1 VNELGRA
8 TLIVLERRATAC
20 AVPIPSDE
28 VVARVSAAIA
38 MAACALLYLE
48 ARAVRRPSRLLVHT
62 IAGLLAAAAVTTYFQ
77 FFTIPAGQ
85 YFHRW
90 EMFHYFMGAKYAPEL
105 SYDRLYV
112 CTVVAEA
119 ELGHRSEVE
128 ARSIRDLRNDA
139 LISGREALRDPA
151 ACKRHFEPQRWQ
163 SFRAD
168 IARFRK
174 LAGTAR
180 YWAEMQADH
189 GYNPSPVWTIAGR
202 ALASLAPPSRSTLS
216 RLALIDPLLMA
227 LTIAALGWGFGARS
241 ALLATIFWGTQAPA
255 TFSWTGG
262 AFLRQDWLLA
272 CVLAAAL
279 LRKQRPMLAGFFLA
293 CSGMLRVFPCLLW
306 AGPLVFAA
314 RELIRERRLR
324 QASARM
330 LCGGALA
337 CALLLP
343 AGAIA
348 SGGTRQYSAFVEHLA
363 MHAATPISNHLSLRM
378 LLSFAPSA
386 RFVTMVG
393 ADAAD
398 GDARWTD
405 ARRAQ
410 LERVAPLRV
419 VLSVG
424 LLLWFGW
431 VVWGL
436 RTRFIAL
443 ALSSVLVFVLTD
455 PSCYYHSLWILA
467 LPLCRARPVLESV
480 VLALA
485 AASQL
490 IVLRLPMLD
499 DRFSAL
505 SLLYGV
511 FVCVLLAVFTRFRSR
526 LVTPARIPATSP
538 A

>member
-1 VNELGRA
+1 M
-8 TLIVLERRATAC
+8 
-20 AVPIPSDE
+20 IPSDE
-28 VVARVSAAIA
+28 VVARVCAAIA
-38 MAACALLYLE
+38 LSACLLLYLE
-48 ARAVRRPSRLLVHT
+48 ARATRAPPRALTHA

-105 SYDRLYV
+105 SYDRLYA
-112 CTVVAEA
+112 CTAVADA
-119 ELGHRSEVE
+119 ELGHRAEVE
-128 ARSIRDLRNDA
+128 ARPMRDLDSDA
-139 LISGREALRDPA
+139 LIPAREALRQPE
-151 ACKRHFEPQRWQ
+151 ACTRHFEPQRWR

-168 IARFRK
+168 VARFRK
-174 LAGTAR
+174 LAGSAA
-180 YWAEMQADH
+180 YWAEMQSDH
-189 GYNPSPVWTIAGR
+189 GYNPSPVWTLAGR
-202 ALASLAPPSRSTLS
+202 SLASLAPLS
-216 RLALIDPLLMA
+216 RTTLRHLAWIDPLLMLLAMVA
-227 LTIAALGWGFGARS
+227 LAWGFGARS

-272 CVLAAAL
+272 CVLSAAL
-279 LRKQRPMLAGFFLA
+279 LHKQRPLLAGFCLA
-293 CSGMLRVFPCLLW
+293 YAGMLRVFPLLLW

-324 QASARM
+324 RASARM

-343 AGAIA
+343 AGALA
-348 SGGTRQYSAFVEHLA
+348 SGGTRQYSAFAEHLA

-386 RFVTMVG
+386 RFATT
-393 ADAAD
+393 ASRDALD
-398 GDARWTD
+398 PGERWTR
-405 ARRAQ
+405 ARAAQ
-410 LERVAPLRV
+410 LSRMAPLRV
-419 VLSVG
+419 ALTAA

-436 RTRFIAL
+436 RTRFLAL
-443 ALSSVLVFVLTD
+443 AMSTVLVLFLTD

-480 VLALA
+480 VLATA

-490 IVLRLPMLD
+490 IVLQLGLLD
-499 DRFSAL
+499 DRFTAL
-505 SLLYGV
+505 SLLYCV
-511 FVCVLLAVFTRFRSR
+511 FAVVLMALFTRTRPRSALAQR
-526 LVTPARIPATSP
+526 AAPRPSP
-538 A
+538 S